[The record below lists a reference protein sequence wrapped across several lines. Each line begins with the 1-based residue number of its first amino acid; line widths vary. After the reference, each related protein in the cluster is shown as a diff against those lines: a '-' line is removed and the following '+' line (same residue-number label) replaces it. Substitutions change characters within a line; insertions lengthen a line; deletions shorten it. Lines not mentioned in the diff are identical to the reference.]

1 MKFRLPPQELKTK
14 AKIKIY
20 NDKLNDKGQKVLLK
34 EMDAIGCFYSE
45 GDTIRNANGE
55 LTKSNSSFYINGDA
69 CPELFEI
76 HYADVII
83 ENTTLSSLKV
93 KKARFKGNVVYTKFL
108 LE

>member
-1 MKFRLPPQELKTK
+1 MMFKLPRQELKTK

-34 EMDAIGCFYSE
+34 EFDTIGCFYSE
-45 GDTIRNANGE
+45 GETIRNNNGE
-55 LTKSNSSFYINGDA
+55 LTKSNCSYYINGDA

-76 HYADVII
+76 HYANVTI
-83 ENTTLSSLKV
+83 ENTTFNSLKV

>member
-1 MKFRLPPQELKTK
+1 MNFRLPKQEMKTK

-34 EMDAIGCFYSE
+34 EFNTIGAFYSE

-55 LTKSNSSFYINGDA
+55 LTKSNSSFYINRDA

-83 ENTTLSSLKV
+83 ENTTLTSLKV
-93 KKARFKGNVVYTKFL
+93 KKARYKGNVVYTKFL